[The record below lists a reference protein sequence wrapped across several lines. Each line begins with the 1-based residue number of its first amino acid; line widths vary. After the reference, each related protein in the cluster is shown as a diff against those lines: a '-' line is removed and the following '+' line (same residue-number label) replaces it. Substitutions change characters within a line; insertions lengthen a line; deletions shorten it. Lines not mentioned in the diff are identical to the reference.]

1 MKITDIRSRLLLAA
15 LLPVTLVVILL
26 AAVHLIDRIGDIAEA
41 HNQRQRSL
49 ARQLATACEYGLF
62 SSNNS
67 QLQAIAMGA
76 LREADVRSVSIV
88 DGNGHVLAS
97 SGKRVYPTPP
107 GLDSQERELFDG
119 ASRIELLVQ
128 PILASQL
135 KLDDLFEVRP
145 AEALKTQAP
154 LGHVLV
160 EFSRQALD
168 QRERDMLLVGFA
180 VAFGGLLFGGFLAL
194 RLGRGVI
201 RPILRVSDL
210 IDRIGHGELSARAK
224 VQPDDPL
231 REVQLGLNQ
240 MAERLEA
247 GRDELEQRVVAATQ
261 DLRQKKEEAET
272 ATLAK
277 SRFLAAA
284 SHDLRQ
290 PTHAMGMFVSR
301 LAQLPHDAQSQ
312 QLIGSLEASVM
323 ALQDLLDA
331 LLDLSRLEANAVQ
344 VHLRPFALAEVFAQI
359 HDELALTAIE
369 KGLRLRIRPTD
380 ACLMSDPSLLH
391 RILLNLVVNALR
403 YTLSGG
409 VLLACRVSA
418 DGRRARIEVWDSGI
432 GIASQHHESIF
443 KEFYQV
449 GNAERDRSKGLGLGL
464 AIVARKA
471 QLLGHRVQICSRPGQ
486 GTRFSV
492 EVPLAP
498 PGTAVDR
505 RFTLRPATFDNL
517 EGLRV
522 LVIEDDILAREG
534 LVSLLAGWGV
544 LVGVAEGLVTARQQM
559 ENGATPDVI
568 VSDYRLRD
576 GENGIEVIRQLRA
589 VAGQL
594 IPACLISGDTDL
606 SLMKLAKE
614 SSLTLLH
621 KPVRPAKLRSLI
633 RHLARDVKAENA
645 DLV

>member
-26 AAVHLIDRIGDIAEA
+26 AAAHLIDRIGDIAEA

-67 QLQAIAMGA
+67 QLQAIAVGA

-88 DGNGHVLAS
+88 DGSGHVLAS
-97 SGKRVYPTPP
+97 SGKRVYPMPP

-119 ASRIELLVQ
+119 TSRIELLVQ

-145 AEALKTQAP
+145 TEALKTQAP

-180 VAFGGLLFGGFLAL
+180 VAVGGLLFGGFLAL

-247 GRDELEQRVVAATQ
+247 GRDELEQRIATATKE
-261 DLRQKKEEAET
+261 LREKKEEAES

-290 PTHAMGMFVSR
+290 PTHAMGLFVSR

-312 QLIGSLEASVM
+312 QLIGSLEASVL

-344 VHLRPFALAEVFAQI
+344 VHLRPFALAEVFTQI

-380 ACLMSDPSLLH
+380 ACLMSDPSMLH
-391 RILLNLVVNALR
+391 RILLNLVANALR

-498 PGTAVDR
+498 PGAALDR
-505 RFTLRPATFDNL
+505 RSTPRPATFDNL
-517 EGLRV
+517 AGLRV

-534 LVSLLAGWGV
+534 LVRLLAGWGV
-544 LVGVAEGLVTARQQM
+544 LVGVAESLVTARQQM
-559 ENGATPDVI
+559 ENGAVPDVI

-589 VAGQL
+589 DAGRL

-606 SLMKLAKE
+606 SLMQVAKE

-633 RHLARDVKAENA
+633 RHLAKDVKAENA